1 MQNIYA
7 DIETD
12 ISELLHGV
20 ARLHVALGR
29 MSDVGITTRG
39 WSYNELVDGIIGVNH
54 DKDPAVKI
62 YKCIDCLF
70 DTLDAIV
77 EIGPSGVQHLHDLMR
92 IK

>member
-1 MQNIYA
+1 MQNTYA
-7 DIETD
+7 DIDTD
-12 ISELLHGV
+12 VSKLLHGV

-39 WSYNELVDGIIGVNH
+39 WTYNELVDGIVDVNC
-54 DKDPAVKI
+54 DEDPAVRM

-77 EIGPSGVQHLHDLMR
+77 EIGPRGVQYLHDLMR